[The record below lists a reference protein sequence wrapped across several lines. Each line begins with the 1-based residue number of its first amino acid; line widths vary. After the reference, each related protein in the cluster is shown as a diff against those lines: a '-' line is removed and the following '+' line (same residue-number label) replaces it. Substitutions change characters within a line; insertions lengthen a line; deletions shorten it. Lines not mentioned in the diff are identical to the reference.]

1 MKSSTLRRANL
12 SKEKIQVLEALAKY
26 RRQTIN
32 SNIPQAQQQT
42 QVPQIKEREL
52 DMLWNNFKQHTK
64 QDKSPTVYLIT
75 GFIAGAVVMLII
87 TTLLSLSM
95 KSMNESAS
103 DIASKTPD
111 TKIEDTA
118 ITFIPADKD
127 EFNAPAVATTST
139 NKQTTSAT
147 SGQET
152 YTVQSGDTLESIII
166 RFYGSYNVSHEKA
179 IKEANHMANPNAL
192 QIGQK
197 LIIPLH

>member
-12 SKEKIQVLEALAKY
+12 SKEKIQVIEALAKY
-26 RRQTIN
+26 RRQIANTN
-32 SNIPQAQQQT
+32 NIPQAQT
-42 QVPQIKEREL
+42 PQIKEREL

-103 DIASKTPD
+103 DITKVPE

-118 ITFIPADKD
+118 ITFIPADK
-127 EFNAPAVATTST
+127 EELATTTTTTAVAPTTQS
-139 NKQTTSAT
+139 S
-147 SGQET
+147 SSQET
-152 YTVQSGDTLESIII
+152 YTVQNGDTLESIII
-166 RFYGSYNVSHEKA
+166 RFYGSYNKSHEIA
-179 IKEANHMANPNAL
+179 IKEANHMKNPNAL